1 MESIRLNIKDNW
13 ILLSVCLVI
22 FIDSVGVGLIFP
34 ILPTL
39 FTINE
44 YGLLLSEPAIHPN
57 YLYGITVALYPA
69 ASLLGMPIL
78 GKLSDLFGRKKLL
91 MYGVVGLFFGYVL
104 SIVAI
109 LNHNVSLFLL
119 SRFIAGFNAGTQ
131 SICGAAIIELDSQK
145 YDKVLGLKFMTLANI
160 LGFILGPTIAYFMPD
175 SHTAESLTTPFF
187 IAGSFCLLN
196 LLLLNIFYPTQT
208 FIGGY
213 KNSATFRDLT
223 EALQFVFKPKIRY
236 LMFGYLL
243 FNLGFDLF
251 LQSQSLYLTK
261 VYLYSAQQI
270 SFFFINMGMVF
281 AISMFVLHPKINKI
295 LDVKDQIKMG
305 IVIMGLGLL
314 MYTWFNSS
322 MLYSISSKINF
333 TWLHAIVFYL
343 ATPFVTLNMTKIF
356 SDITPGDMQGNLM
369 GGLGQISSIS
379 SILGA
384 LTMSVLFTINQ
395 HLNAVCA
402 GAMILAGAFIL
413 RTLLNNSLSHEI

>member
-1 MESIRLNIKDNW
+1 MESIKLSIKDNW
-13 ILLSVCLVI
+13 ILFSVCLVI
-22 FIDSVGVGLIFP
+22 FIDSVGIGLIFP

-39 FTINE
+39 FTVNE
-44 YGLLLSEPAIHPN
+44 YGLLLREPAIHSN

-91 MYGVVGLFFGYVL
+91 IYGVTGLFFSYML

-109 LNHNVSLFLL
+109 LTHNISMFLI
-119 SRFIAGFNAGTQ
+119 SRFIAGFNTGTQ
-131 SICGAAIIELDSQK
+131 SICGAAIVELDSQK

-160 LGFILGPTIAYFMPD
+160 LGFIMGPTIAYFMPD
-175 SHTAESLTTPFF
+175 THTAESLTIPFF
-187 IAGSFCLLN
+187 IAGGFCLLN
-196 LLLLNIFYPTQT
+196 LVLLQTFYPAEALREK
-208 FIGGY
+208 Y
-213 KNSATFRDLT
+213 KKNATFKDLK

-270 SFFFINMGMVF
+270 SFFFIIMGLIF
-281 AISMFVLHPKINKI
+281 AISMFVVHPKINKI
-295 LDVKDQIKMG
+295 LNVKTQIKMG
-305 IVIMGLGLL
+305 VFIMGLGLL
-314 MYTWFNSS
+314 IYTWFNSN
-322 MLYSISSKINF
+322 MLYDISSKIKF
-333 TWLHAIVFYL
+333 TWLNAIVFYL

-356 SDITPGDMQGNLM
+356 SDIAPSDAQGNLM
-369 GGLGQISSIS
+369 GSLGQISSIS

-384 LTMSVLFTINQ
+384 LTMAVLFTINQ
-395 HLNAVCA
+395 HLNAVCG
-402 GAMILAGAFIL
+402 GALILAGAFIL
-413 RTLLNNSLSHEI
+413 RTSLKNNLPHEI